1 MNDTAYI
8 VQPQAHYYSYV
19 EGIVFRG
26 GYSGNIISPFIPAL
40 HGVNH
45 TWSDGASM
53 ILKVRVGNHKAAFN
67 LMTTLNHSYINFT
80 AAYYN
85 EYKQLHA
92 LLNRVAILSK
102 SVEVNEY
109 SGLWVL
115 NQERIGDHVPSGD
128 PILKNEIFNN
138 NVSILSNTGQQYQE
152 SSFGHLSEQP
162 MYFGADSWSYGDDD
176 KVALECMAAGGMLT
190 EEDRQNLQD
199 IIATYLS

>member
-1 MNDTAYI
+1 MGTVENY
-8 VQPQAHYYSYV
+8 YYSSV
-19 EGIVFRG
+19 EGIVFKG
-26 GYSGNIISPFIPAL
+26 GYSGGWIVSPFIPAL

-45 TWSDGASM
+45 TWSDGSSM
-53 ILKVRVGNHKAAFN
+53 ILKVNVGNHKAAFN
-67 LMTTLNHSYINFT
+67 LMTTVNHSYINFT

-85 EYKQLHA
+85 EYKRLHA
-92 LLNRVAILSK
+92 LLNRVAILIK

-138 NVSILSNTGQQYQE
+138 NVSILSNTGQQFQG
-152 SSFGHLSEQP
+152 SPFGDLSDQP
-162 MYFGADSWSYGDDD
+162 MFFAAESWSYGD
-176 KVALECMAAGGMLT
+176 KVAFECMAAGGSLT